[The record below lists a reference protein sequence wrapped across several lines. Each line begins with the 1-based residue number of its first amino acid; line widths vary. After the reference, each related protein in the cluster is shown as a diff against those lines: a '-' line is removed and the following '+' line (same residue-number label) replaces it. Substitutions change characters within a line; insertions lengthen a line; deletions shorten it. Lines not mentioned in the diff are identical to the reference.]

1 MTDANKEMIIETGE
15 DTLSIKA
22 LAEWGEGK
30 LAYLKPIK
38 SDDLG
43 RIFPGAP
50 NVAPGLNLFVLLAA
64 NGMPIMI
71 TDSRDTAMANAWEH
85 DLETVSLH

>member
-1 MTDANKEMIIETGE
+1 MTDRTKTPMLETMD
-15 DTLSIKA
+15 DTLSVTA
-22 LAEWGEGK
+22 LAALGEGK

-43 RIFPGAP
+43 RMFPGAP
-50 NVAPGLNLFVLLAA
+50 RVAPGLNLFVLLAA
-64 NGMPIMI
+64 NGTPIMI
-71 TDSRDTAMANAWEH
+71 TDSRDTAMANAWEN

>member
-1 MTDANKEMIIETGE
+1 MAENTKMVTRESGDEP
-15 DTLSIKA
+15 LSLQS

-50 NVAPGLNLFVLLAA
+50 EVAPGLNLFVLLAA

-71 TDSRDTAMANAWEH
+71 TDSRDTAMANAWEN

>member
-1 MTDANKEMIIETGE
+1 MTETTKILTNECGDE
-15 DTLSIKA
+15 ALSIQS
-22 LAEWGEGK
+22 LAQWGEGK

-50 NVAPGLNLFVLLAA
+50 EVAPGLNLFVLLVA

-71 TDSRDTAMANAWEH
+71 TDSRDTAMANAWEN

>member
-50 NVAPGLNLFVLLAA
+50 ELAPGLNLFVLLAA
-64 NGMPIMI
+64 NGMPIVI
-71 TDSRDTAMANAWEH
+71 TDSRDTAMANAWEN

>member
-1 MTDANKEMIIETGE
+1 MTDGNKDMIIETG
-15 DTLSIKA
+15 DDMLSAKA

-38 SDDLG
+38 SDDIG

-50 NVAPGLNLFVLLAA
+50 EVAPGLNLFVLLAA

>member
-1 MTDANKEMIIETGE
+1 MTDANKELIIETGE

-50 NVAPGLNLFVLLAA
+50 DVAPGLNLFVLLAA

-71 TDSRDTAMANAWEH
+71 TDSRDTAMANAWEN

>member
-50 NVAPGLNLFVLLAA
+50 DVAPGLNLFVLLAA
-64 NGMPIMI
+64 NGMPIVI

>member
-15 DTLSIKA
+15 DTLSVKA

-50 NVAPGLNLFVLLAA
+50 DVAPGLNLFVLLAA

>member
-50 NVAPGLNLFVLLAA
+50 DVAPGLNLFVLLAA

>member
-50 NVAPGLNLFVLLAA
+50 DVTPGLNLFVLLAA

>member
-1 MTDANKEMIIETGE
+1 MTDRTKTTGLETIN
-15 DTLSIKA
+15 DTLSVKA
-22 LAEWGEGK
+22 LAALGEGK
-30 LAYLKPIK
+30 IAYLKPIK

-50 NVAPGLNLFVLLAA
+50 EVAPGLNLFVLLAA

-71 TDSRDTAMANAWEH
+71 TDSRDTAMANAWEN

>member
-15 DTLSIKA
+15 DTLSIKT

-50 NVAPGLNLFVLLAA
+50 DVAPGLNLFVLLAA

>member
-50 NVAPGLNLFVLLAA
+50 DVAPGLNLFVLLAA

-71 TDSRDTAMANAWEH
+71 TDSRDTAMANAWEQ

>member
-50 NVAPGLNLFVLLAA
+50 DVAPGLNLFVLLAA

-71 TDSRDTAMANAWEH
+71 TDSRNTAMANAWEH

>member
-1 MTDANKEMIIETGE
+1 MTNGNKEMIIETG
-15 DTLSIKA
+15 DDILSTTA

-50 NVAPGLNLFVLLAA
+50 DIAPGLNLFVLLAA